1 MAAPNDEKTLLAS
14 DPEAGGPVHLGEGDN
29 ALPIGTRLGEFEL
42 IGLVGVG
49 GFGIVYLAEDHSLG
63 RRVALKEYMPS
74 SLASR
79 SQGSQVSVKSE
90 RYAETFEAGRRSFV
104 NEARLLAQ
112 FDHPSLVKVYR
123 FWEGN
128 GTAYMVMPFYEGT
141 TLKQALKKMSA
152 PPDEAWL
159 KTMLAPVM
167 DALEVM
173 HNAQVYHRDI
183 APDNIMLLEGGR
195 PLLLDFG
202 AARRVIT
209 DMTQALT
216 VILKPG
222 YAPVE
227 QYAEMPEMKQG
238 AWTDIYALSAVVFF
252 AIMGKTPPPSVGR
265 IINDSMVP
273 LSQQA
278 AGRYSEAFLRGID
291 RGLAV
296 KPDKRPQTIAELR
309 DLLGVHAVAAAHTV
323 AHVGTRTRAA
333 EPARPAPVAVAGS
346 GPSASLLIGGLLAV
360 AAAVGG
366 GYYYMTQSKA
376 AKATAPTVEVPATTT
391 PPATATDKPAQQ
403 QPAAVEPPKTEPA
416 PPAATQ
422 AKPFNPLDEIDRIF
436 QQRSRDYSVAVE
448 LEQAQVRIGRDKL
461 RFRLRSNKSGYLYIL
476 MVGTDRQHFY
486 KLFPNSVDEKNRVEA
501 GKEITLPRTG
511 WVMVADG
518 PPGSDQFV
526 AVVSENPRD
535 FADSGMIKVDPF
547 GEFPLETAP
556 SVVSR
561 HTGSQSPFIGKASC
575 ADSAADCADAYGAAV
590 FTIDEVAAGDE
601 TAKPR
606 AAQRPKTQA
615 ATADAARRA
624 SPQNTAAGLPKD
636 GRPPGQSIE
645 EYVRSQTARQQG
657 QRYSA
662 PSQGQSAPVP
672 VGIPGG
678 NGYTVPG
685 VPRMPGY

>member
-1 MAAPNDEKTLLAS
+1 MATPNDEKTLLAS
-14 DPEAGGPVHLGEGDN
+14 DPKAGGNLHLGEGDN

-296 KPDKRPQTIAELR
+296 KPEQRPQTIAELR
-309 DLLGVHAVAAAHTV
+309 DLLGVHHVAAAHTV
-323 AHVGTRTRAA
+323 AHTVTRTRAA
-333 EPARPAPVAVAGS
+333 EPARAVPVAPAHS

-366 GYYYMTQSKA
+366 GYYYMTQTKA
-376 AKATAPTVEVPATTT
+376 AKATPAKVESPATATTT
-391 PPATATDKPAQQ
+391 TPTAVATDKPAPTPVAEA
-403 QPAAVEPPKTEPA
+403 PAEPA
-416 PPAATQ
+416 PPAVTQ
-422 AKPFNPLDEIDRIF
+422 AKPFSPLDEIDRIF

-448 LEQAQVRIGRDKL
+448 LEQAHVRIGRDKL

-501 GKEITLPRTG
+501 GKEISLPRTG
-511 WVMVADG
+511 WIMVADG

-535 FADSGMIKVDPF
+535 FTDSGMIKVDPF
-547 GEFPLETAP
+547 GEFPLETAS

-561 HTGSQSPFIGKASC
+561 HTGSQSPFIGKAAC
-575 ADSAADCADAYGAAV
+575 TGGAADCTDAYGAAV
-590 FTIDEVAAGDE
+590 FSIDEVAADDE
-601 TAKPR
+601 PAKPR
-606 AAQRPKTQA
+606 AAQRPKSQSA
-615 ATADAARRA
+615 AADTARRT
-624 SPQNTAAGLPKD
+624 SQNTATGLPTD

-645 EYVRSQTARQQG
+645 EYVRSQTARQQA

-662 PSQGQSAPVP
+662 PAQGRNEPVP
-672 VGIPGG
+672 AGIPGS
-678 NGYTVPG
+678 NSYTVPG

>member
-1 MAAPNDEKTLLAS
+1 
-14 DPEAGGPVHLGEGDN
+14 
-29 ALPIGTRLGEFEL
+29 
-42 IGLVGVG
+42 
-49 GFGIVYLAEDHSLG
+49 
-63 RRVALKEYMPS
+63 
-74 SLASR
+74 
-79 SQGSQVSVKSE
+79 
-90 RYAETFEAGRRSFV
+90 
-104 NEARLLAQ
+104 
-112 FDHPSLVKVYR
+112 
-123 FWEGN
+123 
-128 GTAYMVMPFYEGT
+128 MVMPFYEGT

-309 DLLGVHAVAAAHTV
+309 DLLGVHASAAAHTV
-323 AHVGTRTRAA
+323 THVGTRTRAA
-333 EPARPAPVAVAGS
+333 EPARSAPVATAGS
-346 GPSASLLIGGLLAV
+346 GPSATLLIGGLLAV

-376 AKATAPTVEVPATTT
+376 AKATLARTEAPASTTT
-391 PPATATDKPAQQ
+391 PAPATDKPAPT
-403 QPAAVEPPKTEPA
+403 PAPAVEPPKTEPT
-416 PPAATQ
+416 PPAVTQ
-422 AKPFNPLDEIDRIF
+422 TRPFNPLDEIDRIF

-501 GKEITLPRTG
+501 GKEVTLPRTG

-526 AVVSENPRD
+526 AVVGGTR
-535 FADSGMIKVDPF
+535 A
-547 GEFPLETAP
+547 T
-556 SVVSR
+556 
-561 HTGSQSPFIGKASC
+561 SP
-575 ADSAADCADAYGAAV
+575 
-590 FTIDEVAAGDE
+590 
-601 TAKPR
+601 
-606 AAQRPKTQA
+606 
-615 ATADAARRA
+615 
-624 SPQNTAAGLPKD
+624 TAA
-636 GRPPGQSIE
+636 
-645 EYVRSQTARQQG
+645 
-657 QRYSA
+657 
-662 PSQGQSAPVP
+662 
-672 VGIPGG
+672 
-678 NGYTVPG
+678 
-685 VPRMPGY
+685 